1 MNNERRKR
9 IRSLI
14 EKLSFDKELLEMI
27 SNEEEEAFDNMPEG
41 IQESQMGENS
51 QEAIELLGDALNS
64 LDECI
69 DSLDNIM

>member
-14 EKLSFDKELLEMI
+14 EKLSSDKELLEMI
-27 SNEEEEAFDNMPEG
+27 SSEEEEAFDNMPEG

-69 DSLDNIM
+69 DSLDNII